1 VRRLHP
7 GIVLAALLVLA
18 AAGRA
23 QEPAPRG
30 PSLGIALSG
39 PNLPEGL
46 AAKDPAHPI
55 DVRIVADWGTVET
68 APGVFDWSSIEPI
81 VGAVAARGGR
91 IVLALR
97 GDSPAHPRETSP
109 ESLPE
114 AAWLDGWTALL
125 RSAVATLGSRLSAVE
140 VGERPDRSFDP
151 SVYAF
156 ILKSSALAIHAEA
169 KERGFAIRIAQGA
182 VSSDA
187 LDWQKQ
193 LWSHDAA
200 AYVDVLPVAFA
211 PGADVAAGV
220 SSFAAEAPL
229 HPPAAE
235 LLAIVGS
242 ADAADGWASLRDAIR
257 ALDASAATALAVFPP
272 DPAEAEEAARALSD
286 LQARLAPGY
295 APAPRGGLALRLPE
309 GGPAEGGGVLGRFL
323 RGEDFATLVIY
334 DAPQGG
340 ADQQVRLLLDTANVK
355 NPAVIDPVAGTS
367 FATGPA
373 SVPGERARALRLLT
387 SAHPL
392 AVAWER
398 AAINEPGLEPS
409 AEDVRVATTRG
420 LTAQEIIARNQQVQ
434 KVQDDGLARWTA
446 KGRVDFHFK
455 LAQGGGSF
463 DISIES
469 NYFWRRGVPLE
480 WQQTRYYVNGNIVTW
495 KRIPEIPFIQPEKV
509 VTLPLDLTFDKTYD
523 YRLVGEDT
531 IEGRRAYVLAF
542 EPAAALA
549 GKSLYRGRVW
559 IDAES
564 FVRLR
569 TSVIQ
574 TNLEPPVL
582 QNEET
587 DTYVPIPAG
596 EATYRLIGR
605 ITGQQLWTG
614 GGRNFVVTRELTFTE
629 FSINPP
635 AEEFDRALR
644 DAYASNDQMLRD
656 TDAGFRYLERQPDG
670 GRVVRETMKTS
681 ALFALAGAVHD
692 DAIDG
697 TVPIAG
703 VNWFDYDFLKKN
715 IQVDVFFAGV
725 YAFANLTDPSIR
737 GTKVDLGA
745 EASLVALK
753 LDEKLFVE
761 GEEDL
766 TQRIRRRSQYLSGR
780 FGRPLG
786 QFFKVA
792 LIGDIAWNAYDD
804 SSEARDALAAANA
817 ANGTSIAFVLP
828 ANHQVYAATLQAEFN
843 RKGYSITAAGTAS
856 RRSEWER
863 WGLIDGAS
871 GSFLDTTFDSS
882 QKSFQ
887 TWKLTAFKEWYLPK
901 FQKVKLEADY
911 LDGRNLDRFSQYQ
924 FGRFGD
930 ESLVGFTGTG
940 VRFDTGYLGRV
951 GWAFNM
957 FNVVRLDLS
966 VESARV
972 RDTLVDDR
980 WRSHTGAGL
989 ALNTVGPWKTLWQL
1003 SYGRAL
1009 ASDVDGL
1016 EGKQEFLLAILKL
1029 F

>member
-1 VRRLHP
+1 MRRLHA
-7 GIVLAALLVLA
+7 GIALAALYWIAAPVLA
-18 AAGRA
+18 
-23 QEPAPRG
+23 QQPEVRG
-30 PSLGIALSG
+30 PSLGVSLAGSA
-39 PNLPEGL
+39 LPEAL

-55 DVRIVADWGTVET
+55 DVRIVADWSAIEPAAGTY
-68 APGVFDWSSIEPI
+68 DWSSIEP
-81 VGAVAARGGR
+81 VVDAAVARGGR
-91 IVLALR
+91 VSLAVR
-97 GDSPAHPRETSP
+97 GDSPAHARVTSP
-109 ESLPE
+109 STPPDT
-114 AAWLDGWTALL
+114 AWLDAWTALL
-125 RSAVATLGSRLSAVE
+125 RSAVATFGARVATIE
-140 VGERPDRSFDP
+140 IGERPDRTFDP

-156 ILKSSALAIHAEA
+156 VLKASALAAQAEA
-169 KERGFAIRIAQGA
+169 KAHGTKLLVAQGA
-182 VSSDA
+182 VSATA
-187 LDWQKQ
+187 LDWQKR
-193 LWSHDAA
+193 LWDNDAA
-200 AYVDVLPVAFA
+200 AYIDVLPLIFDT
-211 PGADVAAGV
+211 GGDVAAGV
-220 SSFAAEAPL
+220 ASFSAEAAQ
-229 HPPAAE
+229 HPPASE
-235 LLAIVGS
+235 IRAIVGS
-242 ADAADGWASLRDAIR
+242 AEGDGWASLRDAIR
-257 ALDASAATALAVFPP
+257 ALDASAATALAILPP
-272 DPAEAEEAARALSD
+272 DPAGAEDAARALSD

-295 APAPRGGLALRLPE
+295 APAPRGRLALRLPE
-309 GGPAEGGGVLGRFL
+309 GGVPSEASILGRFL
-323 RGEDFATLVIY
+323 RGEDFATLVVY

-340 ADQQVRLLLDTANVK
+340 ADQQVRLLLDTINVK
-355 NPAVIDPVAGTS
+355 NPVVIDPVAGAS
-367 FATGPA
+367 FATGPGP
-373 SVPGERARALRLLT
+373 VPGEQARALRLLT
-387 SAHPL
+387 SPHPL
-392 AVAWER
+392 VVAWER
-398 AAINEPGLEPS
+398 AAVNEPGLETS
-409 AEDVRVATTRG
+409 AEDVRVASTRG
-420 LTAQEIIARNQQVQ
+420 LTAQEIIARNQQVE
-434 KVQDDGLARWTA
+434 KVQSDRLERWSA

-480 WQQTRYYVNGNIVTW
+480 WQQTKYYVNGNVVTW

-531 IEGRRAYVLAF
+531 IDGRRAYILAF
-542 EPAAALA
+542 EPTAALA
-549 GKSLYRGRVW
+549 DKSLYRGRVW

-569 TSVIQ
+569 TSVLQ
-574 TNLEPPVL
+574 TNLQPPVL

-587 DTYVPIPAG
+587 DTYVPIGEG
-596 EATYRLIGR
+596 EATVRLIGA
-605 ITGQQLWTG
+605 ISGQQLWTG
-614 GGRNFVVTRELTFTE
+614 GGRNFVVTRELKFDH
-629 FSINPP
+629 FAINQP

-681 ALFALAGAVHD
+681 ALFALGGAVND
-692 DAIDG
+692 DAIGG

-703 VNWFDYDFLKKN
+703 VNWFDYDFMKKN
-715 IQVDVFFAGV
+715 IQIDVFFAGV
-725 YAFANLTDPSIR
+725 YAFVNVTDPSLR

-753 LDEKLFVE
+753 LDDKLFVA

-766 TQRIRRRSQYLSGR
+766 AQRVRRRSQYLTGR

-804 SSEARDALAAANA
+804 SSEARDALAAENA
-817 ANGTSIAFVLP
+817 ANGTSLAFVLP
-828 ANHQVYAATLQAEFN
+828 ENHQVYSGTLQAEFN
-843 RKGYSITAAGTAS
+843 RKGYSITAAGTAAT
-856 RRSEWER
+856 RSDWER
-863 WGLIDGAS
+863 WGL
-871 GSFLDTTFDSS
+871 FDTATSTFVDPTFDAS

-887 TWKLTAFKEWYLPK
+887 RWKLTAFKEWYLPK
-901 FQKVKLEADY
+901 FQKFKVEADY
-911 LDGRNLDRFSQYQ
+911 LDGRNLDRYSQYQ

-940 VRFDTGYLGRV
+940 VRFDSGYLGRI

-966 VESARV
+966 VETARV
-972 RDTLVDDR
+972 RDKLLKDE
-980 WRSHTGAGL
+980 WRNHTGAGL
-989 ALNTVGPWKTLWQL
+989 AINTVGPWKTLWQL

-1016 EGKQEFLLAILKL
+1016 KGKQEFLLAILKL